1 MSIFVTF
8 VSGMFSKVEWI
19 EVMSDLVVLKLS
31 QMCVI
36 DLQIF

>member
-8 VSGMFSKVEWI
+8 VSGMFAKAKWI

-31 QMCVI
+31 QMCVT
-36 DLQIF
+36 DLKVF